1 LTVVRSSASIGK
13 SEVRGLPEFIEHRLA
28 NGLRVLVGE
37 VHSLPIVS
45 YQVHFAAGS
54 RYERPGIT
62 GITHLFEHMMFKGT
76 KELGPEE
83 FSRIIQANGGTLNAF
98 TTTDNTSYYENL
110 PAAKLELAVRLE
122 ADRLENL
129 RLTPESLEPE
139 REVVRSERKLRSV
152 NSPFGLLIEQLFA
165 LAYEQH
171 PYRWP
176 VIGWD
181 PDLRNLTLED
191 CREYYRVHYS
201 PPNAVVVVV
210 GDVAADEVLRTV
222 EKYYGHMASQP
233 LPRLTIPKEKSQRG
247 EKRAI
252 FKKVSQVAAFFA
264 AFHVP
269 GITHPDLIP
278 LQILCAALSAGRSSR
293 FFEKFEKPGK
303 AVEVRAEMGYPP
315 FFTMDP
321 GLLQIY
327 AIASPSISLDT
338 LEREVWEEVEILG
351 QELLSPEELL
361 KVKKQS
367 RSYFLQ
373 SLETMFFKGLLAG
386 LYQVRAGDFRLLHTI
401 LPSYEAVNP
410 DDVTRVA
417 RKYLRPENRTVVS
430 LQPVSQR
437 EHEELGEVE

>member
-1 LTVVRSSASIGK
+1 LIAVRSNASIGK
-13 SEVRGLPEFIEHRLA
+13 SEVRGLPEFLVHRLG
-28 NGLRVLVGE
+28 NGLRILVGE
-37 VHSLPIVS
+37 VHSLPLIT

-76 KELGPEE
+76 KKVGPEE

-110 PAAKLELAVRLE
+110 PADRLELAVRLE

-129 RLTPESLEPE
+129 RLTQESLEPE

-152 NSPFGLLIEQLFA
+152 NSPFGLLIEQLFS

-176 VIGWD
+176 VVGWD
-181 PDLRNLTLED
+181 PDLRNLTLEE

-201 PPNAVVVVV
+201 PRNAVVVVV
-210 GDVAADEVLRTV
+210 GDVAAGEVFKTV
-222 EKYYGHMASQP
+222 ERYYGHMTSAIPPPLFVSQ
-233 LPRLTIPKEKSQRG
+233 EKPQRG

-264 AFHVP
+264 GFHIP
-269 GITHPDLIP
+269 GITHPDLFP
-278 LQILCAALSAGRSSR
+278 LQILCTTLSAGRSSR

-315 FFTMDP
+315 FFTADP

-327 AIASPSISLDT
+327 AIASPAVSLDA
-338 LEREVWEEVEILG
+338 LEREIWEEVEKLRQG
-351 QELLSPEELL
+351 PLPGEEFL
-361 KVKKQS
+361 KAKKQV
-367 RSYFLQ
+367 RSFFLHG
-373 SLETMFFKGLLAG
+373 LETLFFKGLLAG
-386 LYQVRAGDFRLLHTI
+386 LYEVRAGDFHLLYDI
-401 LPSYEAVNP
+401 LPRYEAVNA
-410 DDVTRVA
+410 DDLLRVA
-417 RKYLRPENRTVVS
+417 RKYLRPENRTVIT
-430 LQPVSQR
+430 LQPVSQT
-437 EHEELGEVE
+437 EHEELGELE

>member
-1 LTVVRSSASIGK
+1 M
-13 SEVRGLPEFIEHRLA
+13 A
-28 NGLRVLVGE
+28 NGLCVLVCE

-76 KELGPEE
+76 AQVGPEE

-110 PAAKLELAVRLE
+110 PADKLELAVRLE

-129 RLTPESLEPE
+129 RLTPETLEPE
-139 REVVRSERKLRSV
+139 REVVRSERKLRAV

-181 PDLRNLTLED
+181 QDLKNLTLED
-191 CREYYRVHYS
+191 CREYYRIHYS
-201 PPNAVVVVV
+201 PNNGVVVVA
-210 GDVAADEVLRTV
+210 GDVAADEVFKMV
-222 EKYYGHMASQP
+222 EKYYGSIPSQP
-233 LPRLTIPKEKSQRG
+233 RPRSAIPRERPQRG
-247 EKRAI
+247 EKRAV

-264 AFHVP
+264 GFHIP
-269 GITHPDLIP
+269 DITHPDLFP
-278 LQILCAALSAGRSSR
+278 LEILCTALSAGRSSR
-293 FFEKFEKPGK
+293 FFERFEKPRR
-303 AVEVRAEMGYPP
+303 AVEARAEVGYPP
-315 FFTMDP
+315 FLSMDP

-327 AIASPSISLDT
+327 AIASPAVSLDT
-338 LEREVWEEVEILG
+338 LEKEVWEEVEKLR
-351 QELLSPEELL
+351 QEPLTAEELS
-361 KVKKQS
+361 KVKKQA
-367 RSYFLQ
+367 RAYFLQ
-373 SLETMFFKGLLAG
+373 ALETLFFKGILAG
-386 LYQVRAGDFRLLHTI
+386 IYQVRAGDFRLIGDI
-401 LPSYEAVNP
+401 LPRYEAVKAE
-410 DDVTRVA
+410 DLLRVA
-417 RKYLRPENRTVVS
+417 RKYLRPENRTVIT
-430 LQPVSQR
+430 LQPVNQS

>member
-1 LTVVRSSASIGK
+1 V
-13 SEVRGLPEFIEHRLA
+13 EGLPEFIEHRLA
-28 NGLRVLVGE
+28 NGLCVLVGE

-76 KELGPEE
+76 QQVGPEE

-110 PAAKLELAVRLE
+110 PADRLELAVRLE

-129 RLTPESLEPE
+129 RLTPETLEPE
-139 REVVRSERKLRSV
+139 REVVRSERKLRAV

-181 PDLRNLTLED
+181 HDLRNLTLED
-191 CREYYRVHYS
+191 CREFYRVHYS
-201 PPNAVVVVV
+201 PNNAVAVVV
-210 GDVAADEVLRTV
+210 GDVVADEVFRTV
-222 EKYYGHMASQP
+222 ERYYSHIPSQS
-233 LPRLTIPKEKSQRG
+233 LPRLAVPREKPQRG
-247 EKRAI
+247 EKRAV

-264 AFHVP
+264 GFHIP
-269 GITHPDLIP
+269 GITHPDLFP
-278 LQILCAALSAGRSSR
+278 LQVLCAALSAGRSSR

-303 AVEVRAEMGYPP
+303 AVEVRAEVGSPP

-327 AIASPSISLDT
+327 AIASPAVSLEA
-338 LEREVWEEVEILG
+338 LEKDVWEEVEKLRQDPLPG
-351 QELLSPEELL
+351 EELT
-361 KVKKQS
+361 KVKKQA
-367 RSYFLQ
+367 RAYFIQ
-373 SLETMFFKGLLAG
+373 ALETLFFKGLLAG
-386 LYQVRAGDFRLLHTI
+386 IYQVRAGDFRLLPAI
-401 LPSYEAVNP
+401 LPNYEAVKAE
-410 DDVTRVA
+410 DILRIA
-417 RKYLRPENRTVVS
+417 REYLRPENRTVIT
-430 LQPVSQR
+430 LQPVSQS

>member
-1 LTVVRSSASIGK
+1 M
-13 SEVRGLPEFIEHRLA
+13 RGLPEFSEHRLS
-28 NGLRVLVGE
+28 NGLRILVGE
-37 VHSLPIVS
+37 VHSLPMIT

-76 KELGPEE
+76 HEVGPEE

-110 PAAKLELAVRLE
+110 PADRLELAVRLE

-129 RLTPESLEPE
+129 RLTPENLETE

-181 PDLRNLTLED
+181 PDLKNLTLED
-191 CREYYRVHYS
+191 CREYYRTHYA
-201 PPNAVVVVV
+201 PNNAVVTIV
-210 GDVAADEVLRTV
+210 GDIQTDEVFKIV
-222 EKYYGHMASQP
+222 EKYYGHLPSQAQ
-233 LPRLTIPKEKSQRG
+233 PRLTITPEKPQRG
-247 EKRAI
+247 EKRAV

-264 AFHVP
+264 AFHIP

-278 LQILCAALSAGRSSR
+278 LQILCVALSVGRSSR

-303 AVEVRAEMGYPP
+303 AVEAPGGGRVPP
-315 FFTMDP
+315 FFSMDP

-327 AIASPSISLDT
+327 AIASPSISVDT
-338 LEREVWEEVEILG
+338 LEKEVWEEVENLRRQPLPG
-351 QELLSPEELL
+351 EEMD
-361 KVKKQS
+361 KIKKQA
-367 RSYFLQ
+367 RAYFLQ
-373 SLETMFFKGLLAG
+373 GLQTLFFKGLLAG
-386 LYQVRAGDFRLLHTI
+386 LYQVRAGDFRLIYTL
-401 LPSYEAVNP
+401 LDRYESVTAE
-410 DDVTRVA
+410 DVLQVA
-417 RKYLRPENRTVVS
+417 RKYLRPENRTVIT
-430 LQPVSQR
+430 LQPVTQK
-437 EHEELGEVE
+437 EHEDLGEVE

>member
-1 LTVVRSSASIGK
+1 M
-13 SEVRGLPEFIEHRLA
+13 EGLPEFIEHRLA
-28 NGLRVLVGE
+28 NGLCILVGE

-76 KELGPEE
+76 QQVGPEE

-110 PAAKLELAVRLE
+110 PADKLELAVRLE

-129 RLTPESLEPE
+129 RLAPETLEPE
-139 REVVRSERKLRSV
+139 REVVRSERKLRAV

-181 PDLRNLTLED
+181 HDLKNLTLED
-191 CREYYRVHYS
+191 CREFYRVHYS
-201 PPNAVVVVV
+201 PNNAVAVVM
-210 GDVAADEVLRTV
+210 GDVVADEVFRTV
-222 EKYYGHMASQP
+222 ERYYGHIPSQP
-233 LPRLTIPKEKSQRG
+233 RPRLAIPGEKPQRG
-247 EKRAI
+247 EKRAV

-264 AFHVP
+264 GFHIP
-269 GITHPDLIP
+269 GITHPDLFP
-278 LQILCAALSAGRSSR
+278 LQILCTALSVGRSSR

-303 AVEVRAEMGYPP
+303 AVEARAEVGYPP

-327 AIASPSISLDT
+327 AIASPAVSLDA
-338 LEREVWEEVEILG
+338 LEKEVWEEVEKLR
-351 QELLSPEELL
+351 QEPLPEEELT
-361 KVKKQS
+361 KVKKQARAS
-367 RSYFLQ
+367 FIQ
-373 SLETMFFKGLLAG
+373 ALETLFFKGLLAG
-386 LYQVRAGDFRLLHTI
+386 IYQVRGGDFRLLHAI
-401 LPSYEAVNP
+401 LPNYEAGKAE
-410 DDVTRVA
+410 DILRVA
-417 RKYLRPENRTVVS
+417 RKYLRPENRTVIT
-430 LQPVSQR
+430 LQPVSQS

>member
-1 LTVVRSSASIGK
+1 M
-13 SEVRGLPEFIEHRLA
+13 EGLPEFIEHRLA
-28 NGLRVLVGE
+28 NGLCVLVGE

-76 KELGPEE
+76 QQVGPEE

-110 PAAKLELAVRLE
+110 PADKLELAVRLE
-122 ADRLENL
+122 ADRLANL
-129 RLTPESLEPE
+129 RLTPETLEPE
-139 REVVRSERKLRSV
+139 REVVRSERKLRAV

-181 PDLRNLTLED
+181 HDLKNLTLED
-191 CREYYRVHYS
+191 CREFYRFHYS
-201 PPNAVVVVV
+201 PNNAVAVVM
-210 GDVAADEVLRTV
+210 GDVVADGVFRTV
-222 EKYYGHMASQP
+222 ERYYGHMPSQP
-233 LPRLTIPKEKSQRG
+233 RPRLAIPREKPQRG
-247 EKRAI
+247 EKRAV

-264 AFHVP
+264 GFHIP
-269 GITHPDLIP
+269 GIGHPDLFP
-278 LQILCAALSAGRSSR
+278 LQILCTALSAGRSSR

-303 AVEVRAEMGYPP
+303 AVEARAEAGYPP

-327 AIASPSISLDT
+327 AIASPVVSLEA
-338 LEREVWEEVEILG
+338 LEKEIWEEVEKLR
-351 QELLSPEELL
+351 QEPLREEELT
-361 KVKKQS
+361 KVKKQARAS
-367 RSYFLQ
+367 FIQ
-373 SLETMFFKGLLAG
+373 ALETLFFKGLLAG
-386 LYQVRAGDFRLLHTI
+386 IYQVRAGDFRLLHAI
-401 LPSYEAVNP
+401 LPNYEAVKAA
-410 DDVTRVA
+410 DILRVA
-417 RKYLRPENRTVVS
+417 QKYLRPENRTVIT
-430 LQPVSQR
+430 LQPVSQS